1 MLVGLFLRNFKVYNG
16 LNFIPIS
23 FGDYFTAYFGQNGAG
38 KSSVL
43 EALDTYFNNSEW
55 IINRKKSDSSQK
67 YSERSY
73 ILPVFL
79 IPFTELSQATERERS
94 LYDLCK
100 KLSTYFWNINDT
112 SSTSQEIKYFFDY
125 RDKLKSS
132 YPENDYCLLLLGKL
146 YLAEDHLPYFGAFQN
161 EPEFLSIFSI
171 EASKEE
177 DLDKQKEENDNNIFD
192 YFEDINI
199 IKYITNLYNYIYLP
213 SDIDVETFTKL
224 ENDAMQDLLRKNVK
238 DAIADSITSEMME
251 TINTNL
257 SEYVSEVSS
266 KLENYTYAQK
276 KGADREIKKT
286 DLVNRIIRAYF
297 TNKVLSKKGNITIP
311 VNQLSSGEK
320 RKALIDVTVTLLENS
335 EQDKKVILGIDEP
348 EISLHISACFEQFE
362 KLRGLSLRK
371 TQVLVTTHWYGFF
384 PIVGNGLACCITD
397 SIPQENVSNK
407 KIISIFSL
415 EHYLEEINVRK
426 TEESKQKKPN
436 YQNNDPYK
444 DTLHTL
450 PGDIFLKSKHDL
462 VQSIVLSMRGD
473 NSYNYLIVEG
483 YSDRIYFDK
492 YLKPYVSSNNLRI
505 LPVGGRDLVIS
516 LMEYLYLSMETIQD
530 TISTKIVGI
539 IDNDSKQPNMHY
551 YKDTSNLKL
560 RRIRFDSKKKDI
572 ILEKP
577 DSSESENVT
586 AIEDILEPDIFLKTI
601 KEITKDEYQEVREFF
616 NDENLNAEAKCS
628 WDVVD
633 YKTSQRSKLKE
644 FFGNKFI
651 KTQFSKM
658 YVVNDVSINNC
669 STMKEIV
676 HLFNFPIKTDV
687 EKTIPLDIK
696 TEINNYNT
704 ENIYQSNTEES
715 QESENKKPG
724 FVVHKKSSGDI
735 EKKRVVIVK
744 STNNSSVENAENGNK
759 KRVVVVRK
767 KNEI

>member
-1 MLVGLFLRNFKVYNG
+1 MLVGLFLRNYKVYNG

-43 EALDTYFNNSEW
+43 EALDTYFNKSDW

-79 IPFTELSQATERERS
+79 LPFSELTQSTDREKK

-100 KLSTYFWNINDT
+100 QLSDYFWNVNDT

-125 RDKLKSS
+125 RDKLKIN
-132 YPENDYCLLLLGKL
+132 YPEDKYCLLLLGKL

-161 EPEFLSIFSI
+161 EPDFLSIFSI

-177 DLDKQKEENDNNIFD
+177 DLDKQKEENDNKIFQ

-199 IKYITNLYNYIYLP
+199 IQYISNLYNYIYLP

-257 SEYVSEVSS
+257 SEYVNEVSE

-320 RKALIDVTVTLLENS
+320 RKALIDVTVTLLETS

-362 KLRGLSLRK
+362 KLRGLSSQK

-397 SIPQENVSNK
+397 SILQENLPNK

-426 TEESKQKKPN
+426 IEESKQKKQN
-436 YQNNDPYK
+436 YQNNNPYK

-483 YSDRIYFDK
+483 YSDRIYFNK
-492 YLKPYVSSNNLRI
+492 YLEPYITSNNLRI

-516 LMEYLYLSMETIQD
+516 LMEYLYLSMASIQD
-530 TISTKIVGI
+530 DISTKIIGI
-539 IDNDSKQPNMHY
+539 IDNDSKQPSLHSFS
-551 YKDTSNLKL
+551 DTGNLKL
-560 RRIRFDSKKKDI
+560 RRIRFDFKKKDI
-572 ILEKP
+572 VLEGP
-577 DSSESENVT
+577 NSPETENVT
-586 AIEDILEPDIFLKTI
+586 SIEDILEPDLFIKTI
-601 KEITKDEYQEVREFF
+601 REVINDDYSEVREIF
-616 NDENLNAEAKCS
+616 NDENLNNEAKCS

-633 YKTSQRSKLKE
+633 YKTSQRNKVKE
-644 FFGNKFI
+644 FFGNKSI
-651 KTQFSKM
+651 KTNFAKQYIK
-658 YVVNDVSINNC
+658 NDISINKC
-669 STMKEIV
+669 SAIKEIA
-676 HLFNFPIKTDV
+676 HLFNFPISSDKSEVDPSIAFETDIYS
-687 EKTIPLDIK
+687 KDKALKI
-696 TEINNYNT
+696 
-704 ENIYQSNTEES
+704 ENINRTKIEES
-715 QESENKKPG
+715 QSSETKKTP
-724 FVVHKKSSGDI
+724 FILHKKNNEN
-735 EKKRVVIVK
+735 EKKRI
-744 STNNSSVENAENGNK
+744 
-759 KRVVVVRK
+759 VVVK
-767 KNEI
+767 KKTIKE